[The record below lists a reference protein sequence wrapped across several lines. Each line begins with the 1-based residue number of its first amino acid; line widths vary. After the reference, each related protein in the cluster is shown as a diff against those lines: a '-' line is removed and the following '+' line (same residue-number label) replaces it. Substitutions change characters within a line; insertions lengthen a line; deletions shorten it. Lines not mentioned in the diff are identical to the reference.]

1 MFGPTFDMI
10 FLVICGIL
18 SVVFFLGKG
27 DGVLRAF
34 TSRELRDSKSGRT
47 AEEERK
53 YQFAIGIFLLVL
65 ALCSLMMF
73 LVPSQITAII
83 ELVVVIGG
91 MIILFVYL
99 KKKFPQ

>member
-1 MFGPTFDMI
+1 MFGPTFDWI
-10 FLVICGIL
+10 FVAICGVL

-27 DGVLRAF
+27 EGVLKAF
-34 TSRELRDSKSGRT
+34 TARDQRDRKSGRT

-53 YQFAIGIFLLVL
+53 YQRAIAIFLLVL
-65 ALCSLMMF
+65 ALCSLMMA
-73 LVPSQITAII
+73 LYAQVWMAIL

>member
-1 MFGPTFDMI
+1 M
-10 FLVICGIL
+10 
-18 SVVFFLGKG
+18 
-27 DGVLRAF
+27 
-34 TSRELRDSKSGRT
+34 
-47 AEEERK
+47 
-53 YQFAIGIFLLVL
+53 L

>member
-34 TSRELRDSKSGRT
+34 TSRELSDRKSGRT

>member
-1 MFGPTFDMI
+1 MI
-10 FLVICGIL
+10 FLVNCGVL

-27 DGVLRAF
+27 DGVLRPF
-34 TSRELRDSKSGRT
+34 TSRELRDRKSGRT

>member
-34 TSRELRDSKSGRT
+34 TSRELRDRKSGRT

-91 MIILFVYL
+91 MIILLVKI